1 LFFKTEKSK
10 SVFLYI
16 WLLNKKDMKTK
27 NTFKSILLLS
37 TSVALFSC
45 GGSET
50 DSETITATD
59 TAVTL
64 SEKDSKAQNVF
75 YSIPSPI
82 ETTSLLKAAGAKY
95 NSQYLNPIE
104 NVSKYSSV
112 KQKAINLGIYGADL
126 SFTSMF
132 DKTQESMLYLRCTN
146 KLATGLGISGS
157 FDEKTTERIEANME
171 SRDSLLSI
179 ISDSYWNADS
189 YLKENGQPGVSA
201 LIIAGGWIEGLYIAT
216 KIATDTKNKEV
227 ATRIGEQKLSLDN
240 LVALLEAYSADN
252 EGVKEVLG
260 LMTPL
265 KAIYDG
271 IKVEPSETT
280 VSTDKDKGVTTIG
293 NNSSYKIS
301 ADQLKAISDK
311 AAEIRNKMIQ

>member
-1 LFFKTEKSK
+1 MFFS
-10 SVFLYI
+10 YI
-16 WLLNKKDMKTK
+16 WYMKYYAMKMKT
-27 NTFKSILLLS
+27 NYAYLLLLGAS
-37 TSVALFSC
+37 MTLFAC
-45 GGSET
+45 GNSET
-50 DSETITATD
+50 ETDEVSLTD
-59 TAVTL
+59 TTTAK

-75 YSIPSPI
+75 YSIPSPV

-95 NSQYLNPIE
+95 NSAYLNPIE

-112 KQKAINLGIYGADL
+112 KSKALNLGIYGADL

-171 SRDSLLSI
+171 NRDSLLSI

-201 LIIAGGWIEGLYIAT
+201 LIIAGGWVEGLYIAT
-216 KIATDTKNKEV
+216 KIATDTKNEDV
-227 ATRIGEQKLSLDN
+227 STRIGEQKLSLDN
-240 LVALLEAYSADN
+240 LMALLDSYKAEN
-252 EGVKEVLG
+252 EGVAEVYN
-260 LMTPL
+260 LMGPL
-265 KAIYDG
+265 KAVYDG
-271 IKVEPSETT
+271 IKVEPTETT
-280 VSTDKDKGVTTIG
+280 VSTDKEKGVTTIG
-293 NNSSYKIS
+293 NNASYKIT
-301 ADQLKAISDK
+301 ADQLKQISDK